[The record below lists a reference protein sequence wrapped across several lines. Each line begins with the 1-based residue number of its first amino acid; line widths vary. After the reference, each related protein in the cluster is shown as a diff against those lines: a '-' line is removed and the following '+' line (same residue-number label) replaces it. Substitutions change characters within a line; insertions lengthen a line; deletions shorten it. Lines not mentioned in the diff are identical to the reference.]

1 MKMNYRNKKWVCAVI
16 GALLVIF
23 FPVVLSSC
31 DKEEE
36 VEEEE
41 VVEED
46 FPEGGIFPIDMNF
59 FVRFVSPSG
68 TNVLDSLNVLEG
80 SDMVKIKDSLI
91 IDASAYRASNGK
103 DYDCFTNMFIR
114 DNNDYFN
121 YGTDETF
128 FYESFTE
135 FTRPK
140 IDWSGAADYCVLQM
154 KSNKLFGND
163 NVHTIKL
170 YYTML
175 VDSVFTAYK
184 CEVDGEVYP
193 MWDDPLYQSS
203 LDKFCFFA
211 TMITI
216 YLK

>member
-1 MKMNYRNKKWVCAVI
+1 MKMNYRNNKWVCAVI

-23 FPVVLSSC
+23 FPVVISSC
-31 DKEEE
+31 GDKEEE
-36 VEEEE
+36 EEYI
-41 VVEED
+41 
-46 FPEGGIFPIDMNF
+46 EGGILPIDINF

-68 TNVLDSLNVLEG
+68 TNVLDSLNVLDG
-80 SDMVKIKDSLI
+80 SDMVKIKDSQI

-103 DYDCFTNMFIR
+103 DYDSFTNMFIR

-135 FTRPK
+135 FTHAK
-140 IDWSGAADYCVLQM
+140 MAADYCVLQM

-193 MWDDPLYQSS
+193 MWNDPLYQSS
-203 LDKFCFFA
+203 LDKLDFFA

>member
-1 MKMNYRNKKWVCAVI
+1 MKMNYRNNKWVCAVI

-23 FPVVLSSC
+23 FPVVISSC
-31 DKEEE
+31 GDKEEE
-36 VEEEE
+36 EEYI
-41 VVEED
+41 
-46 FPEGGIFPIDMNF
+46 EGGILPIDINF

-103 DYDCFTNMFIR
+103 DYDSFTNMFIR

-135 FTRPK
+135 FTHAK
-140 IDWSGAADYCVLQM
+140 MAADYCVLQM

-170 YYTML
+170 YYTLL
-175 VDSVFTAYK
+175 VDNSIFTAYK
-184 CEVDGEVYP
+184 CVVDGEVYP
-193 MWDDPLYQSS
+193 MWDDSLYQSS
-203 LDKFCFFA
+203 LDKLDFFA

>member
-1 MKMNYRNKKWVCAVI
+1 LVFPFVI
-16 GALLVIF
+16 
-23 FPVVLSSC
+23 LSSC
-31 DKEEE
+31 GDKEEE
-36 VEEEE
+36 EEYI
-41 VVEED
+41 
-46 FPEGGIFPIDMNF
+46 EGGIFPIDINI

-68 TNVLDSLNVLEG
+68 TNVLDSLNVLDG
-80 SDMVKIKDSLI
+80 SDMVKIKDSQI

-103 DYDCFTNMFIR
+103 DYDSFTNMFIR

-135 FTRPK
+135 FTHAK
-140 IDWSGAADYCVLQM
+140 MAADYCVLQM

-170 YYTML
+170 YYTLL
-175 VDSVFTAYK
+175 VDNSIFTAYK
-184 CEVDGEVYP
+184 CVVDGEVYP
-193 MWDDPLYQSS
+193 MWDDSLYQSS
-203 LDKFCFFA
+203 LDKLDFFA

>member
-1 MKMNYRNKKWVCAVI
+1 MSYRNNKWVCAVI

-23 FPVVLSSC
+23 FPVVISSC
-31 DKEEE
+31 GDKEEE
-36 VEEEE
+36 EEYI
-41 VVEED
+41 
-46 FPEGGIFPIDMNF
+46 EGGILPIDINF

-103 DYDCFTNMFIR
+103 DYDSFTNMFIR

-135 FTRPK
+135 FTHAK
-140 IDWSGAADYCVLQM
+140 MAADYCVLQM

-193 MWDDPLYQSS
+193 MWNDPLYQSS
-203 LDKFCFFA
+203 LDKLDFFA

>member
-1 MKMNYRNKKWVCAVI
+1 MNYRNNKWGCAVI
-16 GALLVIF
+16 WALLVIF

-46 FPEGGIFPIDMNF
+46 FPEGGILPIDINF

-103 DYDCFTNMFIR
+103 DYDSFTNMFIR

-135 FTRPK
+135 FTHGK
-140 IDWSGAADYCVLQM
+140 GVDYCVLQM

-193 MWDDPLYQSS
+193 MWNDPLYQSS
-203 LDKFCFFA
+203 LDKLDFFA